1 MAAKAIVC
9 DSSVIRGM
17 SNDPRNICY
26 HYRHHLVGK
35 QVYHCEISFR
45 EVVDGLMSDC
55 QVSQDKAETFFAN
68 WIDEFSS
75 EPLSPTKTGEIAA
88 SEIQRRLSLLDGLIP
103 RKTENSSEQ
112 DCQIAGETI
121 ARKIPELAAH
131 DKDFLIIE
139 IVCGGQL
146 SIVMLEMSNDGL
158 PERKQLS
165 SQHRQRLE
173 ERLELAGTG
182 LSASLIEA
190 G

>member
-1 MAAKAIVC
+1 MPANSIVC

-26 HYRHHLVGK
+26 HYRHHLTGK
-35 QVYHCEISFR
+35 QVYHCEISLL

-55 QVSQDKAETFFAN
+55 QVSRDKAEAFFAN

-75 EPLSPTKTGEIAA
+75 EALSATNAGETAA
-88 SEIQRRLSLLDGLIP
+88 SEIQSRLSLLEGLIP
-103 RKTENSSEQ
+103 RKTEKSSEQ

-139 IVCGGQL
+139 TVCGGEL
-146 SIVMLEMSNDGL
+146 SIVMLEMSNGGL

-165 SQHRQRLE
+165 SQHR
-173 ERLELAGTG
+173 
-182 LSASLIEA
+182 
-190 G
+190 